1 MHADFSYDFLGVGFD
16 IEIPIVPDGFLPASA
31 PMQDELAIVP
41 GFDLL
46 FLDDW
51 DRDADR
57 DGVAFAPQVS
67 VQWNLYFERSD
78 WSIFPELGFAMFFL
92 TDEYEYYRGD
102 GDVGGRRVFADAIVA
117 FGARYHFT
125 ERNALTLKA
134 GWPFGF
140 QVGVTF

>member
-1 MHADFSYDFLGVGFD
+1 MRIYEERIFGSEKYDEEEQDFQATKRSGFG
-16 IEIPIVPDGFLPASA
+16 PD
-31 PMQDELAIVP
+31 
-41 GFDLL
+41 
-46 FLDDW
+46 
-51 DRDADR
+51 
-57 DGVAFAPQVS
+57 
-67 VQWNLYFERSD
+67 
-78 WSIFPELGFAMFFL
+78 PETLNGRFAMFFL